1 MPVAGK
7 KIFISGG
14 AGFIGSALIERLIDD
29 NSIIIYDNFRRNSLS
44 GKKLENHPNLKVVKG
59 DILDYENI
67 QKHIVGA
74 DIVIHL
80 AAIAGIDTV
89 IKSPIT
95 TMKVNMLGTLNMLQ
109 VASELPALEKF
120 IDFSTSEVFGSYAF
134 RSEEGDSTSMGAVG
148 NARWTYAVSKLA
160 GEHLAHSYYVEK
172 NLPTLTFRPFN
183 IYGPG
188 QVGEGAVHHF
198 VTRALKGEDLI
209 IRGNGDQIRS
219 WCYIDDIIDSMILS
233 LENDKAVGESFN
245 IGNPRGTVTIY
256 GLALAVIRVTY
267 SKSKI
272 VFVPKDLADVE
283 LRIPNID
290 KAKSILGYRPK
301 VDLEEGLKL
310 TADWYYEKI
319 LKDSPRQAEPVG
331 SRR

>member
-1 MPVAGK
+1 MPIIGK
-7 KIFISGG
+7 RIFISGG
-14 AGFIGSALIERLIDD
+14 AGFIGSALIERLVDN
-29 NSIIIYDNFRRNSLS
+29 NSIVVYDNFRRNSL
-44 GKKLENHPNLKVVKG
+44 GNRRLEHHPNLQVVNG

-67 QKHIVGA
+67 EKHLTGSNIV
-74 DIVIHL
+74 VHL
-80 AAIAGIDTV
+80 AAVAGIDTV

-95 TMKVNMLGTLNMLQ
+95 TMKVNLQGTANILEA
-109 VASELPALEKF
+109 ASKLPGIERF
-120 IDFSTSEVFGSYAF
+120 VDFSTSEVFGSYAF
-134 RSEEGDSTSMGAVG
+134 RSEEGDSTSLGAVG

-160 GEHLAHSYYVEK
+160 GEHLTHSYYLEK
-172 NLPTLTFRPFN
+172 GLPALSIRPFN

-198 VTRALKGEDLI
+198 VTRALKGEDLV

-219 WCYIDDIIDSMILS
+219 WCYIDDIVDGIILT
-233 LENDKAVGESFN
+233 LENKSAVGESFN
-245 IGNPRGTVTIY
+245 IGSPRGTVTIY

-290 KAKSILGYRPK
+290 KAASILGFRPK
-301 VDLEEGLKL
+301 IDLEEGLKL

-319 LKDSPRQAEPVG
+319 LRDTPRQAELVG
-331 SRR
+331 C